1 MTVDDLGK
9 HRRRREALRT
19 DQRQFRDVADSI
31 GTTVCEVIA
40 SASEIAEAVKRLVG
54 EVDGGPHRTVKADL
68 ETLNPF
74 IESLIEKHGELLVG
88 AGFVADPEFLED
100 AAHWMDWRLAGDNE
114 FRQLEVSLDANDI
127 SNYDYI
133 NAEWFESPKQGADSA
148 IVGPYV
154 DFGGTNAYV
163 VTITVPV
170 RVDDVFLGVAG
181 ADLSVDRVEAVLR
194 RMTRRLGLVAVVIT
208 PEGRVVASSIP
219 RQYPGTLLRNLD
231 SRRRVSRPA
240 DPAMRI
246 FDCPGLPWRLVVLGC
261 TDPGACELG
270 CGRCASG

>member
-1 MTVDDLGK
+1 MDELVQQRRK
-9 HRRRREALRT
+9 HDALRT
-19 DQRQFRDVADSI
+19 EQRRFREVADSI
-31 GTTVCEVIA
+31 GTTVCEVIG
-40 SASEIAEAVKRLVG
+40 SASEIAAAVERLVG
-54 EVDGGPHRTVKADL
+54 DVEGGPHRTVKADL

-133 NAEWFESPKQGADSA
+133 HAEWFESPKRGADAA

-170 RVDDVFLGVAG
+170 RLDDVFLGVAG
-181 ADLSVDRVEAVLR
+181 ADLSVDRVEAILR
-194 RMTRRLGLVAVVIT
+194 RMTRRLGLAAMVIT
-208 PEGRVVASSIP
+208 AEGRVVASSIP

-231 SRRRVSRPA
+231 SRRRGGGHA

-246 FDCPGLPWRLVVLGC
+246 FDCPGLPWRLVVLSC
-261 TDPGACELG
+261 DDPSACELG
-270 CGRCASG
+270 CVR